1 VLTLPTAPTV
11 TSTNLPL
18 PLFVR
23 GKVRDVYR
31 AGDALVIVATDR
43 ISAFDHV
50 LPTPVPDKGRI
61 LTQLS
66 AFWFERTR
74 TIVPNHLISTDVARM
89 PEVLGPHAGL
99 LEGRTMLVR
108 RARRLD
114 VECVVRGYLAGSGW
128 VDYRR
133 DGAICGVTLPP
144 GLSEGARLPEPIF
157 TPATKASGGHDRNIT
172 YEDVVRIVGAPL
184 ATRLREAS
192 LALYDWARGHAERC
206 GLLLADTKFEFGV
219 VPGTTG
225 EDVNGDSGKDAHEA
239 ARGDAR
245 RDAGDATAEEI
256 ILIDEALTPDSS
268 RYWDA
273 GAHAAG
279 ALVPFDK
286 QFVRNYLL
294 ETGWDREPPAP
305 ALPPDVVAAT
315 RERYMETFR
324 RLTGQEAA

>member
-1 VLTLPTAPTV
+1 MVPSAAPPV
-11 TSTNLPL
+11 TSTDLPL
-18 PLFVR
+18 PLFAR
-23 GKVRDVYR
+23 GKVRDVYQ

-61 LTQLS
+61 LAQLS

-74 TIVPNHLISTDVARM
+74 PIIPNHLISTDVARM
-89 PEVLGPHAGL
+89 PAALGPHADL
-99 LEGRTMLVR
+99 LKGRSMLVR
-108 RARRLD
+108 QARRLD

-128 VDYRR
+128 IDYRR
-133 DGAICGVTLPP
+133 DGAICGVALPA
-144 GLSEGARLPEPIF
+144 GLSEGARLPEPVF
-157 TPATKASGGHDRNIT
+157 TPATKASGGHDRNIS
-172 YEDVVRIVGAPL
+172 YDDVVRTVGAPL
-184 ATRLREAS
+184 ASRLREAS
-192 LALYDWARGHAERC
+192 LALYDHAWQHAERR

-219 VPGTTG
+219 VPGSM
-225 EDVNGDSGKDAHEA
+225 D
-239 ARGDAR
+239 
-245 RDAGDATAEEI
+245 EEM

-273 GAHAAG
+273 AAYAAG

-315 RERYMETFR
+315 RERYLETFR
-324 RLTGQEAA
+324 RLTGQEVA